1 MIELYIENQKIDLT
15 DDIEINFTYETIDPD
30 KLSSIKNSFSK
41 TVNIPGTPNN
51 NRTFG
56 YIFRFD
62 KYFNSLNTG
71 RIGNDYDPHKKVNWF
86 INKNGSLINR
96 GYCTLDNIK
105 VKNDYEYTYQLTLYG
120 GLGEFFYNL
129 AYNED
134 GSEKTLYDLFWNWFP
149 KLNII
154 DEYGPATTKEN
165 ENNTLLYVCEPAQ
178 VASSYSKLN
187 PYYRATGSTY
197 IDRDVVFVPC
207 YTGLYEDF
215 DSKSM
220 LVATALQ
227 KEAAVPGAQ
236 TISDN
241 MRTILSGSFPDSMT
255 QDGKTYTAL
264 NRNLDSTGLET
275 YGLVKFSRDLDPFE
289 AGEMRINETPI
300 AIRLSKLMEVIS
312 NPINNGG
319 YIVEWDDVIKSSP
332 YWLYSWIMLDKLTV
346 DKREKKAYDFELTDK
361 DTCSIEFN
369 DTTCDAFN
377 HQYFTKTLY
386 DGPVEQGTY
395 YAITNYDP
403 SVVITVP
410 FNYNL
415 TPNWNKYRSMAHNQ
429 RISVG
434 PHGSSHSHAFE
445 SVYNTFVILTT
456 VKFNNSILKTIADV
470 IFYTSDTNT
479 FPRLA
484 PGTADELKPIWKEYL
499 DNAENLPHNIDEV
512 NIYNLTT
519 DDVSYQEAYGY
530 AVVVGKY
537 DTQQFS
543 HIIELTSYGDLTIKQ
558 YGVVCWLYNFSGSQ
572 PGVTTNI
579 SEAGI
584 YGITPPYSDR
594 SFTNMKTF
602 WSLPSS
608 SPTESSQWEFTSHV
622 DPYTF
627 EMTTNQNQKN
637 GLYTKSSSGFSPI
650 RLYKN
655 VLFANTQSPMKYLS
669 GFCKLMNYRFICDN
683 TEKKVYIKDLKN
695 YYINNIY
702 DLTDRIDLSRDI
714 NINSVTAKYKHI
726 NIGLETPSTYPVSLF
741 NKSSKDKFNTERY
754 HTNIEYPL
762 PDTEL
767 LNDLIFQNTIEWQQS
782 SVFYNIYPQCAK
794 GFNTTTISW
803 NLFNVNRESE
813 DVKVQSQQFF
823 TLGVPATEDTLLASN
838 DWFPKQ
844 ALFSND
850 NKSVDFEAS
859 LLFLNGFVKNYDYVK
874 VPQNISEEFTNIK
887 PTTVEADKTIDDSG
901 EIIQDANQHI
911 SEYYFD
917 SSKKYFITASFT
929 DAAYGNDQTYVVNY
943 YDVNNNWLGGEYTK
957 AEVYRAGGFD
967 KVEILNIPP
976 LAYTIYCVTPT
987 AQTNPLYTKQETYA
1001 YVISPRLLL
1010 SQDNFEQYYL
1020 NQDRCYQYDF
1030 GYSIKDWYS
1039 WGFAPKTVGGSATS
1053 WVLPMFSK
1061 DLYNTYTPKKTYE
1074 IEEPYDVLNNTYIS
1088 STGTEETDNNFEV
1101 LQYNVDS
1108 DKQYKFSAKY
1118 SFDWSGIAV
1127 AYYNEDNQFI
1137 SSEYNV
1143 TAPQTEFNDVV
1154 LTIPT
1159 NATKMYVNV
1168 QKVLSGQAIVKV
1180 LSDNIGWHPTAQKVA
1195 SWNFTYQ
1202 NGLDSLYTL
1211 MDTNF
1216 VINPQFN
1223 YNMLSQSIN
1232 YISNNEYKIGYWP
1245 QDEIGEVNESRIF
1258 DTKWKDYLDDLYD
1271 RNAKDVVA
1279 YVDLSGFGDANN
1291 IMRNI
1296 YSWKSH
1302 LWIINKLENFKIAE
1316 TTHDKFTKVT
1326 MHKIKDISTWVN
1338 TYIPQV
1344 ETVEIEYL
1352 ETDGQQYIDT
1362 SVHPSNT
1369 INYEVKIRI
1378 LSTST
1383 AESGDKCGLVAAIN
1397 DVTTETTND
1406 NFAFNTYITAR
1417 LSTLSAED
1425 NLTNDQFDQAGILPN
1440 FTYTFKVEDRK
1451 LYSNGN
1457 LRWTSPSTSTYRFDD
1472 ITYGLLR
1479 ANTKAGFVEVD
1490 NAYKCRIYGAKFW
1503 DGDTLIRDYIPVR
1516 IGSTG
1521 ALYDKVTGGIYYN
1534 RGTGQFTLG
1543 PDKN

>member
-105 VKNDYEYTYQLTLYG
+105 VKNDYECTYQLTLYG

-134 GSEKTLYDLFWNWFP
+134 GSEKTLYDLFWDWFP
-149 KLNII
+149 KLNI
-154 DEYGPATTKEN
+154 DEYGPATTQAD

-187 PYYRATGSTY
+187 PYYQATGSTY

-255 QDGKTYTAL
+255 QDGKTYNAL
-264 NRNLDSTGLET
+264 NRDLEHLGNET

-319 YIVEWDDVIKSSP
+319 YTVEWDDIIKSSP
-332 YWLYSWIMLDKLTV
+332 YWLYSWVMLEKLHTEKQEEKSYDLESPDKVISSLV
-346 DKREKKAYDFELTDK
+346 FDWQ
-361 DTCSIEFN
+361 
-369 DTTCDAFN
+369 TCDGPGNYFN
-377 HQYFTKTLY
+377 TTLY
-386 DGPVEQGTY
+386 DGHIEQGTY
-395 YAITNYDP
+395 YMITNYDP
-403 SVVITVP
+403 SVLIRVP
-410 FNYNL
+410 LNFNEK
-415 TPNWNKYRSMAHNQ
+415 TNWDK
-429 RISVG
+429 ISSFASNRETSG
-434 PHGSSHSHAFE
+434 LWLRE
-445 SVYNTFVILTT
+445 SVWNTYVILTS
-456 VKFNNSILKTIADV
+456 VNLNNSNIKTIAD
-470 IFYTSDTNT
+470 IFFYWDTLFYDWYKYKT
-479 FPRLA
+479 QY
-484 PGTADELKPIWKEYL
+484 ADDLKPILKEYL
-499 DNAENLPHNIDEV
+499 DDRDDLPHTIDEV
-512 NIYNLTT
+512 NIYTLTPNEVT
-519 DDVSYQEAYGY
+519 YEDDTVSGLVKA
-530 AVVVGKY
+530 KY
-537 DTQQFS
+537 DTIQFS
-543 HIIELTSYGDLTIKQ
+543 HLIDVTSYGDLKIEQ
-558 YGVVCWLYNFSGSQ
+558 YGVVCWNYYFGDDD
-572 PGVTTNI
+572 PGYYR
-579 SEAGI
+579 AGI
-584 YGITPPYSDR
+584 YGITPPR
-594 SFTNMKTF
+594 PKRKINTQTF
-602 WSLPSS
+602 WSL
-608 SPTESSQWEFTSHV
+608 SPTIPLATVTPQWEFIESY
-622 DPYTF
+622 DNRYTF
-627 EMTTNQNQKN
+627 EMDVNKDKKF
-637 GLYTKSSSGFSPI
+637 GLYKESSSGFTPI
-650 RLYKN
+650 KLYKD

-683 TEKKVYIKDLKN
+683 TEKKIYIKDLKN

-702 DLTDRIDLSRDI
+702 DLTDRIDIGRDI
-714 NINSVTAKYKHI
+714 NINNVTAKYKHI
-726 NIGLETPSTYPVSLF
+726 NIGLDTPSTYPVSLF

-754 HTNIEYPL
+754 YTNIEYPL

-803 NLFNVNRESE
+803 NLFNVNRETD

-823 TLGVPATEDTLLASN
+823 TLGVPATEDSLLASN

-850 NKSVDFEAS
+850 DKPVDFESS
-859 LLFLNGFVKNYDYVK
+859 LLFLNGFVKNYDYIQ
-874 VPQNISEEFTNIK
+874 VPQSISEEFTNIV
-887 PTTVEADKTIDDSG
+887 PSTVEADKTINDEG
-901 EIIQDANQHI
+901 EIIENTNQHI

-917 SSKKYFITASFT
+917 SSKKYFITASFA
-929 DAAYGNDQTYVVNY
+929 DATYENDQTYVVNY
-943 YDVNNNWLGGEYTK
+943 YDINNNWLGGEYTK
-957 AEVYRAGGFD
+957 AKVHQAGGFD

-976 LAYTIYCVTPT
+976 LAYTIYCVTPS
-987 AQTNPLYTKQETYA
+987 AQTNPLYTKQESYA

-1039 WGFAPKTVGGSATS
+1039 WGFAAKTTGGSATS

-1061 DLYNTYTPKKTYE
+1061 DLYNIYAPGNTYE
-1074 IEEPYDVLNNTYIS
+1074 IEETYGVLNNTYIS
-1088 STGTEETDNNFEV
+1088 STGTEETNNDFEV
-1101 LQYNVDS
+1101 FQYYVDPN
-1108 DKQYKFSAKY
+1108 KKYKFSAKY
-1118 SFDWSGIAV
+1118 SFDWTGIAV
-1127 AYYNEDNQFI
+1127 AYYDENDQFI

-1143 TAPQTEFNDVV
+1143 SAPQTQFDDAV

-1159 NATKMYVNV
+1159 NASKMYVNV
-1168 QKVLSGQAIVKV
+1168 QKILSDHTIVKV
-1180 LSDNIGWHPTAQKVA
+1180 LSDNIGWHPTAKKIA

-1202 NGLDSLYTL
+1202 NGLDSLYSL
-1211 MDTNF
+1211 SNTNF

-1223 YNMLSQSIN
+1223 YNMISQSIN

-1245 QDEIGEVNESRIF
+1245 DDNIEEVNETRIF
-1258 DTKWKDYLDDLYD
+1258 DTKWKNYLDDLYD

-1302 LWIINKLENFKIAE
+1302 LWIITKLENFKIAE

-1326 MHKIKDISTWVN
+1326 MHKIKDISTW
-1338 TYIPQV
+1338 
-1344 ETVEIEYL
+1344 
-1352 ETDGQQYIDT
+1352 
-1362 SVHPSNT
+1362 
-1369 INYEVKIRI
+1369 
-1378 LSTST
+1378 
-1383 AESGDKCGLVAAIN
+1383 
-1397 DVTTETTND
+1397 TN
-1406 NFAFNTYITAR
+1406 
-1417 LSTLSAED
+1417 
-1425 NLTNDQFDQAGILPN
+1425 
-1440 FTYTFKVEDRK
+1440 
-1451 LYSNGN
+1451 
-1457 LRWTSPSTSTYRFDD
+1457 
-1472 ITYGLLR
+1472 
-1479 ANTKAGFVEVD
+1479 
-1490 NAYKCRIYGAKFW
+1490 
-1503 DGDTLIRDYIPVR
+1503 
-1516 IGSTG
+1516 
-1521 ALYDKVTGGIYYN
+1521 
-1534 RGTGQFTLG
+1534 
-1543 PDKN
+1543 

>member
-62 KYFNSLNTG
+62 KYFNSINTG

-134 GSEKTLYDLFWNWFP
+134 GSEKTLYDLFWDWFP
-149 KLNII
+149 KLNI
-154 DEYGPATTKEN
+154 DEYGPATRKEN
-165 ENNTLLYVCEPAQ
+165 ENNTLLYDCEPAK

-187 PYYRATGSTY
+187 PYYQATGTTY

-220 LVATALQ
+220 LVATTLQ
-227 KEAAVPGAQ
+227 KEVALPGGS

-241 MRTILSGSFPDSMT
+241 MRTLLTQSFPDSMT
-255 QDGKTYTAL
+255 QDGKRFNTL
-264 NRNLDSTGLET
+264 NRDLEHIGNET

-300 AIRLSKLMEVIS
+300 AIRLSKMMEVIS
-312 NPINNGG
+312 NPVNNGG
-319 YIVEWDDVIKSSP
+319 YTVVWDDIIKSSP
-332 YWLYSWIMLDKLTV
+332 YWLYSWVMLDKLHV
-346 DKREKKAYDFELTDK
+346 EKQEVKGYDFEETDK
-361 DTCSIEFN
+361 LTSSILFDHN
-369 DTTCDAFN
+369 TCDATTY
-377 HQYFTKTLY
+377 QYFEKTLY

-395 YAITNYDP
+395 YLITNYDP
-403 SVVITVP
+403 SVSIRVP
-410 FNYNL
+410 INFN
-415 TPNWNKYRSMAHNQ
+415 TRPNWDKYSSMAYCWLLAPEGNIQ
-429 RISVG
+429 Q
-434 PHGSSHSHAFE
+434 
-445 SVYNTFVILTT
+445 YLWNTFVILTT
-456 VKFNNSILKTIADV
+456 VNLNNSNVKTVADV
-470 IFYTSDTNT
+470 FFYRSDV
-479 FPRLA
+479 A
-484 PGTADELKPIWKEYL
+484 GTVYPYTTQQTDYLKPILKDYL
-499 DNAENLPHNIDEV
+499 DNAENLTHTIDEV
-512 NIYNLTT
+512 NIHTIKPNEVTYEDAQVTGLMK
-519 DDVSYQEAYGY
+519 
-530 AVVVGKY
+530 GKY
-537 DTQQFS
+537 DTQEFS
-543 HIIELTSYGDLTIKQ
+543 RIIELTSYGDLKIKQ
-558 YGVVCWLYNFSGSQ
+558 YGVVCWNYRYVNGDLIMQ
-572 PGVTTNI
+572 DI
-579 SEAGI
+579 AGI
-584 YGITPPYSDR
+584 YGITYPHPIQFSVT
-594 SFTNMKTF
+594 STF
-602 WSLPSS
+602 WSLYVYY
-608 SPTESSQWEFTSHV
+608 PTAWTTPQWEFV
-622 DPYTF
+622 APFDRYTF
-627 EMTTNQNQKN
+627 EMTLNKDKKS
-637 GLYTKSSSGFSPI
+637 GLYRDSSSGFTPI
-650 RLYKN
+650 KLYKD
-655 VLFANTQSPMKYLS
+655 VLFANTQTPMKYLS

-683 TEKKVYIKDLKN
+683 TEKKIYIKDLKN

-702 DLTDRIDLSRDI
+702 DLTDRIDIGRDI
-714 NINSVTAKYKHI
+714 NINNVTAKYKHI
-726 NIGLETPSTYPVSLF
+726 NIGLDTPSTYPVSLF

-754 HTNIEYPL
+754 YTNIEYPL

-803 NLFNVNRESE
+803 NLFNVNRETD

-823 TLGVPATEDTLLASN
+823 TLGVPASEDSLLASN

-850 NKSVDFEAS
+850 DKPVDFESS
-859 LLFLNGFVKNYDYVK
+859 LLFLNGFVKNYDYVQ
-874 VPQNISEEFTNIK
+874 VPQNISEEFTNIE
-887 PTTVEADKTIDDSG
+887 PSSVEADKTINDDG
-901 EIIQDANQHI
+901 EIIQDVNQHI

-917 SSKKYFITASFT
+917 SSKKYFITASFA
-929 DAAYGNDQTYVVNY
+929 DATYENDQTYIVNY
-943 YDVNNNWLGGEYTK
+943 YDINNNWLGGEYTK
-957 AEVYRAGGFD
+957 AQVHQAGGFD
-967 KVEILNIPP
+967 KVEIRNIPP
-976 LAYTIYCVTPT
+976 LAYTIYCVTPS

-1039 WGFAPKTVGGSATS
+1039 WGFAPQTIGGSATS

-1061 DLYNTYTPKKTYE
+1061 DLYNIYAPGNTYE
-1074 IEEPYDVLNNTYIS
+1074 IEETYGVLNNIYIS
-1088 STGTEETDNNFEV
+1088 STGTEETNNDFEV
-1101 LQYNVDS
+1101 FQYYVVPN
-1108 DKQYKFSAKY
+1108 KKYKFSAKY
-1118 SFDWSGIAV
+1118 SFDWTGIAV
-1127 AYYNEDNQFI
+1127 AYYDVNDQFI

-1143 TAPQTEFNDVV
+1143 SAPQTQFDDVV

-1159 NATKMYVNV
+1159 NASKMYINV
-1168 QKVLSGQAIVKV
+1168 QKILSDHTIVKV
-1180 LSDNIGWHPTAQKVA
+1180 LSDNIGWHPTAKKIA

-1202 NGLDSLYTL
+1202 NGLDSLYSL
-1211 MDTNF
+1211 SNTNF

-1223 YNMLSQSIN
+1223 YNMISQSIN
-1232 YISNNEYKIGYWP
+1232 YISNNEYNIGYWP
-1245 QDEIGEVNESRIF
+1245 NDNIEEVNESRIF

-1302 LWIINKLENFKIAE
+1302 LWIITKLENFKIAE

-1326 MHKIKDISTWVN
+1326 MHKIKNISTW
-1338 TYIPQV
+1338 
-1344 ETVEIEYL
+1344 
-1352 ETDGQQYIDT
+1352 
-1362 SVHPSNT
+1362 
-1369 INYEVKIRI
+1369 
-1378 LSTST
+1378 
-1383 AESGDKCGLVAAIN
+1383 
-1397 DVTTETTND
+1397 TN
-1406 NFAFNTYITAR
+1406 
-1417 LSTLSAED
+1417 
-1425 NLTNDQFDQAGILPN
+1425 
-1440 FTYTFKVEDRK
+1440 
-1451 LYSNGN
+1451 
-1457 LRWTSPSTSTYRFDD
+1457 
-1472 ITYGLLR
+1472 
-1479 ANTKAGFVEVD
+1479 
-1490 NAYKCRIYGAKFW
+1490 
-1503 DGDTLIRDYIPVR
+1503 
-1516 IGSTG
+1516 
-1521 ALYDKVTGGIYYN
+1521 
-1534 RGTGQFTLG
+1534 
-1543 PDKN
+1543 